1 MKSLLPIAI
10 VLALATA
17 YGLWYQR
24 SRGKVVVK
32 SDKGL
37 ITQEMIGAPLGARV
51 TLVQFSSAFC
61 SPCRATRM
69 LLEDVTA
76 EMSDVAY
83 VEIDAEANDV
93 RYDSDGVAGID
104 GRFKVAVPVYGCGYL
119 GDNSV
124 WADTSLAAMSPEARD
139 LWLQYLPAD
148 HAEGAAALEKG
159 AARVTLERRG
169 DASTGWSMAW
179 IYETRVRFA

>member
-10 VLALATA
+10 VLVLATG

-37 ITQEMIGAPLGARV
+37 ITESMIGVALGSRV

-69 LLEDVTA
+69 LLEDVTDT
-76 EMSDVAY
+76 MSDVAY
-83 VEIDAEANDV
+83 AEIDAEANLELV
-93 RYDSDGVAGID
+93 RTLDIRSTPTTLFLDRNGHEV
-104 GRFKVAVPVYGCGYL
+104 GR
-119 GDNSV
+119 
-124 WADTSLAAMSPEARD
+124 AMGAPKRD
-139 LWLQYLPAD
+139 QVLSAIS
-148 HAEGAAALEKG
+148 AI
-159 AARVTLERRG
+159 R
-169 DASTGWSMAW
+169 
-179 IYETRVRFA
+179 

>member
-1 MKSLLPIAI
+1 MKSLLPIVI
-10 VLALATA
+10 VLVFATA

-37 ITQEMIGAPLGARV
+37 ITPAMIGAELGSRV

-76 EMSDVAY
+76 EMNEVAY
-83 VEIDAEANDV
+83 VEVDAEANLELV
-93 RYDSDGVAGID
+93 RTLDIRSTPTTLFLDRTGHEV
-104 GRFKVAVPVYGCGYL
+104 GR
-119 GDNSV
+119 
-124 WADTSLAAMSPEARD
+124 AMGTPKRD
-139 LWLQYLPAD
+139 QVLSAIS
-148 HAEGAAALEKG
+148 AI
-159 AARVTLERRG
+159 R
-169 DASTGWSMAW
+169 
-179 IYETRVRFA
+179 

>member
-10 VLALATA
+10 VLVLATG

-37 ITQEMIGAPLGARV
+37 ITDSMIGAALGSRA

-69 LLEDVTA
+69 LLEDVT
-76 EMSDVAY
+76 ETMRDVAY
-83 VEIDAEANDV
+83 VEIDAENNLELV
-93 RYDSDGVAGID
+93 RTLDIRSTPTTLFLDRTGHEV
-104 GRFKVAVPVYGCGYL
+104 GR
-119 GDNSV
+119 
-124 WADTSLAAMSPEARD
+124 AMGAPKRD
-139 LWLQYLPAD
+139 QVLSAIS
-148 HAEGAAALEKG
+148 AI
-159 AARVTLERRG
+159 R
-169 DASTGWSMAW
+169 
-179 IYETRVRFA
+179 

>member
-24 SRGKVVVK
+24 SRGTVVVK

-37 ITQEMIGAPLGARV
+37 ITESMIGAALGSRA

-61 SPCRATRM
+61 SPCRATRA

-76 EMSDVAY
+76 EMADVVH
-83 VEIDAEANDV
+83 VEIDAEANLELV
-93 RYDSDGVAGID
+93 RTLDIRSTPTTLFLDRNGHEV
-104 GRFKVAVPVYGCGYL
+104 GR
-119 GDNSV
+119 
-124 WADTSLAAMSPEARD
+124 AMGAPKRD
-139 LWLQYLPAD
+139 QVISAIS
-148 HAEGAAALEKG
+148 AI
-159 AARVTLERRG
+159 R
-169 DASTGWSMAW
+169 
-179 IYETRVRFA
+179 

>member
-10 VLALATA
+10 VLVLATG

-37 ITQEMIGAPLGARV
+37 ITENMIGVALGARV

-69 LLEDVTA
+69 LLEDVT
-76 EMSDVAY
+76 EDMGDVVY
-83 VEIDAEANDV
+83 REIDAEANLELV
-93 RYDSDGVAGID
+93 RTLDIRSTPTTLFLDRSGHEV
-104 GRFKVAVPVYGCGYL
+104 GR
-119 GDNSV
+119 
-124 WADTSLAAMSPEARD
+124 AMGAPKRD
-139 LWLQYLPAD
+139 QVLSAIS
-148 HAEGAAALEKG
+148 AI
-159 AARVTLERRG
+159 R
-169 DASTGWSMAW
+169 
-179 IYETRVRFA
+179 

>member
-17 YGLWYQR
+17 YGIWYQR

-37 ITQEMIGAPLGARV
+37 ITPAMIGATLGSRV

-69 LLEDVTA
+69 LLEDVTE
-76 EMSDVAY
+76 EMNEVVY
-83 VEIDAEANDV
+83 VEVDAEANLELV
-93 RYDSDGVAGID
+93 RTLDIRSTPTTLFLDRTGHEV
-104 GRFKVAVPVYGCGYL
+104 GR
-119 GDNSV
+119 
-124 WADTSLAAMSPEARD
+124 AMGAPKRD
-139 LWLQYLPAD
+139 QVLSAIS
-148 HAEGAAALEKG
+148 AI
-159 AARVTLERRG
+159 R
-169 DASTGWSMAW
+169 
-179 IYETRVRFA
+179 

>member
-1 MKSLLPIAI
+1 MKSLLPIVI
-10 VLALATA
+10 VLVFATA

-37 ITQEMIGAPLGARV
+37 ITPAMIGAELGSRV

-76 EMSDVAY
+76 EMSEVAY
-83 VEIDAEANDV
+83 VEVDAEANLELV
-93 RYDSDGVAGID
+93 RTLDIRSTPTTLFLDRTGHEV
-104 GRFKVAVPVYGCGYL
+104 GR
-119 GDNSV
+119 
-124 WADTSLAAMSPEARD
+124 AMGAPKRD
-139 LWLQYLPAD
+139 QVLSAIS
-148 HAEGAAALEKG
+148 AI
-159 AARVTLERRG
+159 R
-169 DASTGWSMAW
+169 
-179 IYETRVRFA
+179 

>member
-1 MKSLLPIAI
+1 VKSLLPIAI

-37 ITQEMIGAPLGARV
+37 ITQEMIGAPLGSRV

-76 EMSDVAY
+76 EMSEVAY
-83 VEIDAEANDV
+83 VEIDAEANLELV
-93 RYDSDGVAGID
+93 RTLDIRSTPTTLFLDRTGHEV
-104 GRFKVAVPVYGCGYL
+104 GR
-119 GDNSV
+119 
-124 WADTSLAAMSPEARD
+124 AMGAPKRD
-139 LWLQYLPAD
+139 QVLSAISAI
-148 HAEGAAALEKG
+148 H
-159 AARVTLERRG
+159 
-169 DASTGWSMAW
+169 
-179 IYETRVRFA
+179 

>member
-24 SRGKVVVK
+24 SRGTVVVK

-37 ITQEMIGAPLGARV
+37 ITESMIGAALGSRA

-61 SPCRATRM
+61 SPCRATRA

-76 EMSDVAY
+76 EMADVVH
-83 VEIDAEANDV
+83 VEIDAEANLELV
-93 RYDSDGVAGID
+93 RALDIRSTPTTLFLDRNGHEV
-104 GRFKVAVPVYGCGYL
+104 GR
-119 GDNSV
+119 
-124 WADTSLAAMSPEARD
+124 AMGAPKRD
-139 LWLQYLPAD
+139 QVLSAIS
-148 HAEGAAALEKG
+148 AI
-159 AARVTLERRG
+159 R
-169 DASTGWSMAW
+169 
-179 IYETRVRFA
+179 